1 MTENIICTR
10 LGKKRSLATNETIGS
25 RFLFSTP
32 LDHEACCRFLVRA
45 VSEIRD
51 HSFAEPS
58 RIADDSMTSTTTK
71 RRKALVDPEVQGGIL
86 RKIAIHWVLFFICNA
101 MALMIWIRLF
111 EQPDADWGQ
120 TFGDT
125 MRRFLPFFI
134 ITMALIPAF
143 VWDTLKLTNR
153 FAGPILRLRSA
164 LSDASAGRAVTPLHF
179 RTNDFWQEIAQNFN
193 SVIERCSPADAAT
206 EQDSSEPPADA

>member
-1 MTENIICTR
+1 
-10 LGKKRSLATNETIGS
+10 
-25 RFLFSTP
+25 
-32 LDHEACCRFLVRA
+32 
-45 VSEIRD
+45 
-51 HSFAEPS
+51 
-58 RIADDSMTSTTTK
+58 MTSTTTK

-86 RKIAIHWVLFFICNA
+86 RKIAVHWVIFFICNA

-125 MRRFLPFFI
+125 LRRFLPFFI
-134 ITMALIPAF
+134 ITIALIPAF

-164 LSDASAGRAVTPLHF
+164 LADASEGRAVQPLHF
-179 RTNDFWQEIAQNFN
+179 RSSDFWQEIAVNFN
-193 SVIERCSPADAAT
+193 KLMDRQT
-206 EQDSSEPPADA
+206 ETEAGSDRRGMAEDR

>member
-1 MTENIICTR
+1 M
-10 LGKKRSLATNETIGS
+10 A
-25 RFLFSTP
+25 
-32 LDHEACCRFLVRA
+32 
-45 VSEIRD
+45 
-51 HSFAEPS
+51 
-58 RIADDSMTSTTTK
+58 STTSK

-86 RKIAIHWVLFFICNA
+86 RKIATHWVIFFICNA

-164 LSDASAGRAVTPLHF
+164 LSDASAGRAVAPLHF
-179 RTNDFWQEIAQNFN
+179 RTNDFWQEIARNFN
-193 SVIERCSPADAAT
+193 SVIERTSPADATAAERSADT
-206 EQDSSEPPADA
+206 ESRES

>member
-1 MTENIICTR
+1 M
-10 LGKKRSLATNETIGS
+10 A
-25 RFLFSTP
+25 
-32 LDHEACCRFLVRA
+32 
-45 VSEIRD
+45 
-51 HSFAEPS
+51 
-58 RIADDSMTSTTTK
+58 STTTK

-125 MRRFLPFFI
+125 LRRFLPFFI

-153 FAGPILRLRSA
+153 FAGPILRLRTA
-164 LSDASAGRAVTPLHF
+164 LSDASAGRAVSPLHF
-179 RTNDFWQEIAQNFN
+179 RTNDFWQEIARNFN
-193 SVIERCSPADAAT
+193 SVIERCPPPDATAA
-206 EQDSSEPPADA
+206 EQSAERESSES